1 MDTFTTVLSVFS
13 TVCAIVFGYIAF
25 VRNRDKDKESNVK
38 HDATVLTEIGYI
50 KANTDEIKAEQ
61 KEQRKTNTEFV
72 TRLTDVEASAKQAHK
87 RLDHIEKR
95 MDHEAPPRGGGA
107 PPRRFFI
114 AKEGSAMS
122 NSKLISCT
130 LISPNKNSPRN
141 HKIDTI
147 TIHCVVGQCSAE
159 RIGEIFKPT
168 SRQASSNYGIGYDGR
183 IGLYVDEADRSWC
196 SSSAANDNRAI
207 TIEVASDTKHPYA
220 VNDKAY
226 AALLDLVED
235 ICRRNG
241 IKKLVWSTSK
251 DDRVNHKNGCNM
263 TVHRDYANKSCPG
276 DYLYNRHGEIAAEV
290 NRRLGVPAVEQKPE
304 QKPQGDAKNLYR
316 VQLGAFEKKDN
327 ATAFAAKLK
336 KEGFDTYIVQIGK
349 YYKVQVGAFS
359 VKKNAEAMLEK
370 LKKAGHDDAFITY
383 SGTSGGTSARKI
395 TTGSKVRVKAGAKTY
410 SGGSLASFVYSRDH
424 IVKELSGKRAVITY
438 GGTVVAAVNVD
449 DLTLV

>member
-1 MDTFTTVLSVFS
+1 
-13 TVCAIVFGYIAF
+13 
-25 VRNRDKDKESNVK
+25 
-38 HDATVLTEIGYI
+38 
-50 KANTDEIKAEQ
+50 
-61 KEQRKTNTEFV
+61 V
-72 TRLTDVEASAKQAHK
+72 TYSR
-87 RLDHIEKR
+87 
-95 MDHEAPPRGGGA
+95 
-107 PPRRFFI
+107 
-114 AKEGSAMS
+114 
-122 NSKLISCT
+122 
-130 LISPNKNSPRN
+130 ISPNRTSPRN

-147 TIHCVVGQCSAE
+147 TIHCIVGQWTAKQGCDYFATTGRECSANYVVG
-159 RIGEIFKPT
+159 K
-168 SRQASSNYGIGYDGR
+168 DGS
-183 IGLYVDEADRSWC
+183 IGLSVEEKDRSWC
-196 SSSAANDNRAI
+196 SSSRSNDHRAI
-207 TIEVASDTKHPYA
+207 TIEVASDTKHPYKVTDQA
-220 VNDKAY
+220 L
-226 AALLDLVED
+226 AALIDLLVD

-263 TVHRDYANKSCPG
+263 TVHRDYANKACPG

-290 NRRLGVPAVEQKPE
+290 NRRLGVPAEDQKPE

-349 YYKVQVGAFS
+349 YYKVQVGAFG

-383 SGTSGGTSARKI
+383 SGTSGGTSERKI
-395 TTGSKVRVKAGAKTY
+395 KTGSKVRVKAGAKTY

>member
-1 MDTFTTVLSVFS
+1 M
-13 TVCAIVFGYIAF
+13 
-25 VRNRDKDKESNVK
+25 
-38 HDATVLTEIGYI
+38 
-50 KANTDEIKAEQ
+50 
-61 KEQRKTNTEFV
+61 
-72 TRLTDVEASAKQAHK
+72 
-87 RLDHIEKR
+87 
-95 MDHEAPPRGGGA
+95 
-107 PPRRFFI
+107 
-114 AKEGSAMS
+114 
-122 NSKLISCT
+122 
-130 LISPNKNSPRN
+130 
-141 HKIDTI
+141 
-147 TIHCVVGQCSAE
+147 
-159 RIGEIFKPT
+159 
-168 SRQASSNYGIGYDGR
+168 
-183 IGLYVDEADRSWC
+183 
-196 SSSAANDNRAI
+196 
-207 TIEVASDTKHPYA
+207 
-220 VNDKAY
+220 NDKAY

-304 QKPQGDAKNLYR
+304 QKPKGDAKNLYR

-349 YYKVQVGAFS
+349 YYKVQVGAFG

-383 SGTSGGTSARKI
+383 SGTSGGTSERKI

>member
-1 MDTFTTVLSVFS
+1 
-13 TVCAIVFGYIAF
+13 
-25 VRNRDKDKESNVK
+25 
-38 HDATVLTEIGYI
+38 
-50 KANTDEIKAEQ
+50 
-61 KEQRKTNTEFV
+61 
-72 TRLTDVEASAKQAHK
+72 
-87 RLDHIEKR
+87 
-95 MDHEAPPRGGGA
+95 
-107 PPRRFFI
+107 
-114 AKEGSAMS
+114 MS
-122 NSKLISCT
+122 NST
-130 LISPNKNSPRN
+130 LAGYTRITKNRTSPRN
-141 HKIDTI
+141 HKIDTF
-147 TIHCVVGQCSAE
+147 TIHCYVGQVTAKQGCDYFATTDWECSANYVVGKDGS
-159 RIGEIFKPT
+159 IGISVEEK
-168 SRQASSNYGIGYDGR
+168 
-183 IGLYVDEADRSWC
+183 DRSWC
-196 SSSAANDNRAI
+196 SSNEANDQRAV

-220 VNDKAY
+220 VTDKAY

-263 TVHRDYANKSCPG
+263 TVHRDYANKACPG

>member
-1 MDTFTTVLSVFS
+1 
-13 TVCAIVFGYIAF
+13 
-25 VRNRDKDKESNVK
+25 
-38 HDATVLTEIGYI
+38 
-50 KANTDEIKAEQ
+50 
-61 KEQRKTNTEFV
+61 
-72 TRLTDVEASAKQAHK
+72 
-87 RLDHIEKR
+87 
-95 MDHEAPPRGGGA
+95 
-107 PPRRFFI
+107 
-114 AKEGSAMS
+114 MS

-147 TIHCVVGQCSAE
+147 SIHCFVGQVTAKRGCE
-159 RIGEIFKPT
+159 VFQPT
-168 SRQASSNYGIGYDGR
+168 SKNASCNYVVGYDGS
-183 IGLYVDEADRSWC
+183 IGLCVDEGDRSWC
-196 SSSAANDNRAI
+196 TSSGSNDHRAV
-207 TIEVASDTKHPYA
+207 TIETASDNKAPYA
-220 VNDKAY
+220 VTDKAY
-226 AALLDLVED
+226 AALLDLVTD

-241 IKKLVWSTSK
+241 AKKLLWFGDKAKTLAYTPKSGEMV
-251 DDRVNHKNGCNM
+251 M
-263 TVHRDYANKSCPG
+263 TVHRWFANKSCPG
-276 DYLYNRHGEIAAEV
+276 DYLYNRHGEIATEV
-290 NRRLGVPAVEQKPE
+290 NRRLGVPAEEQKPE
-304 QKPQGDAKNLYR
+304 QKPQDDAKSLYR